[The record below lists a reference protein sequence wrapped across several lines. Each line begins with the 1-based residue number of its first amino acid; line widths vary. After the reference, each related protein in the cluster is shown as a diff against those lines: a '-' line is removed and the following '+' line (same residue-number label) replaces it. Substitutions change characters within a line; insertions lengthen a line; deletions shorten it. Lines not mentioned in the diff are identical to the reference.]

1 MVRIITILVLLQS
14 DSHFLQNG
22 RLIWA
27 ICGTGFFLDVLWGE
41 AFGLFASS
49 LQREFGFSDKE
60 FGNIAAAFTA
70 GNTAGAFIWGILV
83 DVVGSLPI

>member
-49 LQREFGFSDKE
+49 LQREFG
-60 FGNIAAAFTA
+60 NIAAAFTA